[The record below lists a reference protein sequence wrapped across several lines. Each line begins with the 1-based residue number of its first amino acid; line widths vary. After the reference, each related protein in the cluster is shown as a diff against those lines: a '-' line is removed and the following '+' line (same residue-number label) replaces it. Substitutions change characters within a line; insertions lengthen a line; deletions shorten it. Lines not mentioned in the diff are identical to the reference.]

1 LKKLRKT
8 IFPSCESQ
16 GGKIGR
22 FFGPGATELKSWR
35 SYIHSTG
42 QYNVLAS
49 IYGGEDMQAYRVETT
64 LQQDGTLTL
73 SDLPLRAGET
83 VEVIILV
90 LPPVA
95 VDRQRY
101 PLRGV
106 PVRYVD
112 PTESVAQ
119 ADWEVAQ

>member
-1 LKKLRKT
+1 
-8 IFPSCESQ
+8 
-16 GGKIGR
+16 
-22 FFGPGATELKSWR
+22 
-35 SYIHSTG
+35 
-42 QYNVLAS
+42 
-49 IYGGEDMQAYRVETT
+49 MQAYRVETT

-73 SDLPLRAGET
+73 SNLPLRAGET

-90 LPPVA
+90 QPPDA

-112 PTESVAQ
+112 PTEPVAQ
-119 ADWEVAQ
+119 ADWEAVQ